1 MDLMGTM
8 DCEVVEPSAK
18 PVLATSIYLV
28 AKCKT
33 YHLSFFIHH

>member
-18 PVLATSIYLV
+18 PILAANIY
-28 AKCKT
+28 
-33 YHLSFFIHH
+33 